1 MAQITVAGPFTEH
14 EARDT
19 AKALGEINH
28 SVYSRSRVDAEGYE
42 TDERDWFVER
52 DTEAP
57 ADRIFGYS
65 WAEIQAFQQRRKD

>member
-19 AKALGEINH
+19 AKALGERNH
-28 SVYSRSRVDAEGYE
+28 SVYSKALLDANGFE
-42 TDERDWFVER
+42 TDGRIWFVER

-65 WAEIQAFQQRRKD
+65 WTEIQAFQQRRKD